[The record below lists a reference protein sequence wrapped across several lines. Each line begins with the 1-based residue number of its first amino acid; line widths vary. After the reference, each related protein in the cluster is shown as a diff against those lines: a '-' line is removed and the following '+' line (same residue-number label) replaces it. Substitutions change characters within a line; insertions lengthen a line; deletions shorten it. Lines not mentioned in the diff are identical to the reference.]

1 MAVTN
6 PFDQKRGYQQA
17 IKVGNLKPLR
27 DGVIVRDMEFTGRQ
41 LNSGII
47 LLGDDGKSEGIRPRW
62 GRVYAI
68 GPDQKDCK
76 VGQWVFIEHGR
87 WSRGLKIEVAG
98 EEFVIRRADPAAIIF
113 VADEK
118 PVDADDTIST
128 AVSAERK
135 SREVYD

>member
-17 IKVGNLKPLR
+17 IKVGDLKPLR

-62 GRVYAI
+62 GRVYAV

-87 WSRGLKIEVAG
+87 WSRGIELV
-98 EEFVIRRADPAAIIF
+98 DPATGEAKTIRLVDNNNILL
-113 VADEK
+113 VSDE
-118 PVDADDTIST
+118 PVD
-128 AVSAERK
+128 
-135 SREVYD
+135 EVMIGKLTGA